1 MRYVKVLFL
10 ALFFVISILFFSQN
24 NEILSQA
31 LVLKLTIPYVAD
43 LRSIPLPLYLL
54 VLGGFF
60 FGAVLALIYLAADKV
75 RSAKQLRECRTRM
88 AGLEQELN
96 SLRNMPIT
104 EEPYTSPVSEVSAET
119 GSEGYKS

>member
-1 MRYVKVLFL
+1 MRYLKVIIL
-10 ALFFVISILFFSQN
+10 AFFFVISILFFSQN

-54 VLGGFF
+54 VLGGFLC
-60 FGAVLALIYLAADKV
+60 GALLTLLYLAADKI
-75 RSAKQLRECRTRM
+75 RSAGQLRECRTRM

-96 SLRNMPIT
+96 SLRTMPIT
-104 EEPYTSPVSEVSAET
+104 EKPYSPVAENGTGDDSENT
-119 GSEGYKS
+119 